1 MENRNDDS
9 YGHILKS
16 IGLFGGV
23 QGLGILINLVRN
35 KMVAVLLGPMGM
47 GLVALFNSAVNFVSQ
62 ATNLGLPFSAIRDL
76 SEKFDSGDG
85 NVIRHYVKVIRCWG
99 VTTALWGMLLF
110 ALLGPLL
117 SNTVF
122 SWGDHTL
129 HFIFLSPV
137 VGMMAITGCETAILK
152 STRQLRSLA
161 TIQIWAIVAAL
172 VVSVPIYW
180 FFGISGIV
188 PVLVLCAFSTMSLTL
203 NKSLRLYPMDFH
215 GVKRRLLGEGGGMV
229 KLGFSYTL
237 AGIIGS
243 GAEMIIRSCL
253 NVCGDLD
260 AVGLYN
266 AGYMLTVTYAGMVFS
281 SMETDYFPRLSAV
294 NHDNA
299 AVRQLVNRQIEV
311 SLLFIVP
318 MLVALIIFLP
328 IIIPLLFSG
337 KFIAVVPMAQVAVFA
352 MFFKVVTL
360 PVSYVTLAKG
370 DSRAYF
376 FLECVYDVCIVVL
389 VIYGYKWFGLLGT
402 GIALSLAHLIELI
415 IVLSYAYI
423 RYGYSPSASVLGY
436 MAMSYPLGALANA
449 TTFFTSPCY
458 YWVVGLLLV
467 AVSVSSSLY
476 VVCKKTSIRDA
487 LKRKL
492 LRI

>member
-9 YGHILKS
+9 YGHILKY

-23 QGLGILINLVRN
+23 QGLGIFINLVRN

-62 ATNLGLPFSAIRDL
+62 ATNLGIPFSAIRYL

-85 NVIRHYVKVIRCWG
+85 NAIRHYVKVMRCWG

-110 ALLGPLL
+110 ALLGSLL
-117 SNTVF
+117 SDTVF

-152 STRQLRSLA
+152 SVRQLRSLA

-172 VVSVPIYW
+172 VVSVPIYS
-180 FFGISGIV
+180 FLGISGIV
-188 PVLVLCAFSTMSLTL
+188 PVLVLCAFATMSLTL
-203 NKSLRLYPMDFH
+203 NKSVRLYPLDFH
-215 GVKRRLLGEGGGMV
+215 GIKRRLLGEGGSMV

-237 AGIIGS
+237 AGIVGS
-243 GAEMIIRSCL
+243 GAEMIIRSFL
-253 NVCGDLD
+253 NVSGDLD

-281 SMETDYFPRLSAV
+281 SMDTDYFPRLSAV

-311 SLLFIVP
+311 SLLIIAP

-328 IIIPLLFSG
+328 IIIPLLLSG

-370 DSRAYF
+370 DPRAYF
-376 FLECVYDVCIVVL
+376 FLECVYDVCIVAFV
-389 VIYGYKWFGLLGT
+389 VYGYKWLGLLGT
-402 GIALSLAHLIELI
+402 GIAVSLAHLMEFL
-415 IVLSYAYI
+415 IVLACAYI

-436 MAMSYPLGALANA
+436 MAMYYPLGAIAYA
-449 TTFFTSPCY
+449 TTYLTSSFCY
-458 YWVVGLLLV
+458 WSVGLLLI
-467 AVSVSSSLY
+467 AVCSLLSLY
-476 VVCKKTSIRDA
+476 IIYKRTSLRNA
-487 LKRKL
+487 LKKKL